1 MMQGCTLVI
10 FGGTG
15 DLTKRKLIPAVYRLF
30 CERGQLAD
38 FHVLAV
44 GRRHKTDEEYRAE
57 MREAVQAETGKA
69 LSDVQW
75 ACLAERI
82 GYETLDFAV
91 ESMEYGHLENRLL
104 QMESERTPCSPS
116 AASAPS
122 GVTVPSGGPDHA
134 FGNRLYYLAVAPE
147 YFTVIVSHLSEMGMI
162 SKKNENGFRRV
173 LVEKPF
179 GTSLTDAAELNRR
192 LESVLNEEDIFRI
205 DHYLGKE
212 MLQNILA
219 VRFGNAVFEPLWNH
233 RHIDH
238 VRIVSHETLGVEGRG
253 GYFDKA
259 GILKDMVQNH
269 LLQMLALVSM
279 EPPVRLDP
287 ESIRDEKVKVLRS
300 LRPFTP
306 ESAAKDIIRGQ
317 YGAGTK
323 TTKSGEI
330 IHLPAY
336 RSEARVSPDSDTET
350 YVLLK
355 TWVDNI
361 RWGGVPFYL
370 ESGKRMSRKET
381 AIIIQ
386 FKPLS
391 GSQAYPEFGQSVAN
405 RLVFSIQP
413 REGFHFA
420 VNGKRPDA
428 DWAMD
433 EVIMEYCQSCRADNN
448 SPEAYERLLLEA
460 YRNNAAL
467 FARWDELYHSWRF
480 IDTIRSC
487 WDMESTNFPNYQAGT
502 DGPGIIID

>member
-1 MMQGCTLVI
+1 MQGCTLII

-15 DLTKRKLIPAVYRLF
+15 DLTRRKLIPAVYRLV

-44 GRRHKTDEEYRAE
+44 GRRQKTDAAFRLE
-57 MREAVQAETGKA
+57 MREALQAESGKA
-69 LSDVQW
+69 FSDTQW
-75 ACLAERI
+75 ACLSERL
-82 GYETLDFAV
+82 GYETIDFA
-91 ESMEYGHLENRLL
+91 SDTAGYGRLEKRLQ
-104 QMESERTPCSPS
+104 QMEAERRPCSLPGTGNPS
-116 AASAPS
+116 DD
-122 GVTVPSGGPDHA
+122 PDCA
-134 FGNRLYYLAVAPE
+134 NGNRMYYLAVPPE
-147 YFTVIVSHLSEMGMI
+147 YFAVIVQHLSEAGMV
-162 SKKNENGFRRV
+162 SRQMQGGFRRV

-179 GTSLTDAAELNRR
+179 GTSLADAAELNRHLVSLLR
-192 LESVLNEEDIFRI
+192 EEDIFRI

-233 RHIDH
+233 RHIEH

-269 LLQMLALVSM
+269 LLQMLALVAM

-287 ESIRDEKVKVLRS
+287 ESIRDEKVKVLRA
-300 LRPFTP
+300 LRLFTP
-306 ESAAKDIIRGQ
+306 ESAAKDILRGQ
-317 YGAGTK
+317 YGEGKKTAG
-323 TTKSGEI
+323 SGEI
-330 IHLPAY
+330 VRLPAY
-336 RSEARVSPDSDTET
+336 RSEERVTPDSDTET
-350 YVLLK
+350 FVRLK

-361 RWGGVPFYL
+361 RWGGVPFFL

-391 GSQAYPEFGQSVAN
+391 GTQTYPEFGQSVAN

-460 YRNNAAL
+460 YRNNASL
-467 FARWDELYHSWRF
+467 FARWDELFHSWRF
-480 IDTIRSC
+480 IDSIRSC
-487 WDMESTNFPNYQAGT
+487 WDLASPDFPNYEAGT
-502 DGPGIIID
+502 DGPDAAVP